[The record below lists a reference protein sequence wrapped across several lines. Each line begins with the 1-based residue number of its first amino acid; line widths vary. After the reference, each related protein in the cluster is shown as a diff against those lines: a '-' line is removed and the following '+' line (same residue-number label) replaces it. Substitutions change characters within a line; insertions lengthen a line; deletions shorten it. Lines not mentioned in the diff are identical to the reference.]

1 MTVTGMSDGDR
12 GDGWAPAPTA
22 EQTSP
27 DDSPDAAAYPVLVTS
42 SVLLVEDDAT
52 IGASLGDVLRAQGYA
67 VEWCVNGTEAMRA
80 FELRAPDIVLLDAGL
95 PDIDGFTVCRFIR
108 SKHAGV
114 PILIVTARDS
124 DIDIVV
130 GLDAGANDYIVKPFS
145 IPVLLAR
152 VRAHLRANPVA
163 DADAPVVVGAL
174 RVEPASH
181 RVFLDGQE
189 LDLRPK
195 EFELLLLLIRE
206 AGKVVTR
213 DRLLSDV
220 WDLHWESST
229 KTLDMHIHALR
240 RKLLDDAETS
250 RWITTIRGIGYRFEM
265 Q

>member
-1 MTVTGMSDGDR
+1 MLT
-12 GDGWAPAPTA
+12 
-22 EQTSP
+22 
-27 DDSPDAAAYPVLVTS
+27 YPVQVSS

-52 IGASLGDVLRAQGYA
+52 IGASLGEVLRTHGHR
-67 VEWCVNGTEAMRA
+67 VEWCTTGADAMRA
-80 FELRAPDIVLLDAGL
+80 FELRPPDIVLLDAGL
-95 PDIDGFTVCRFIR
+95 PDIDGFTICRWMR
-108 SKHAGV
+108 SQDTGV

-130 GLDAGANDYIVKPFS
+130 GLDAGANDYVVKPFS

-152 VRAHLRANPVA
+152 IRAHLRASPST
-163 DADAPVVVGAL
+163 DADAAIVVGTL
-174 RVEPASH
+174 RVDPAAH
-181 RVFLDGQE
+181 RVFLDEQE

-195 EFELLLLLIRE
+195 EFELLLLLVRD

-213 DRLLSDV
+213 DRLLSEV

-265 Q
+265 P